1 MSDPTFRRVRR
12 IRRPSIEGGMNPEHR
27 VRQLLEPGNWA
38 EYDPFLMLAEDWFV
52 PGTFGNHPHRG
63 FETVTLVLEGSV
75 EHRDNHGGRGVLQPG
90 DAQWMTAGRGV
101 IHTEEAG
108 PEGAHTLQLW
118 VNLPSSLKM
127 SEPRYQ
133 DLRGADMPVRIEDG
147 VLLRIYSGSSA
158 EARAATR
165 THVPTTM
172 IELLLE
178 PGASVVQDLPASFN
192 AFIAVLE
199 GSGRFGSD
207 RQEAQASEVVWFE
220 RDATQSS
227 SEIAIEAIE
236 KMRAILWAGEPIGE
250 PVAARGPFV
259 MNTHDEIV
267 QAIVDYQSGRF

>member
-1 MSDPTFRRVRR
+1 
-12 IRRPSIEGGMNPEHR
+12 MNPEHR

-52 PGTFGNHPHRG
+52 PGTFGDHPHRG
-63 FETVTLVLEGSV
+63 FETVTLVLEGLV
-75 EHRDNHGGRGVLQPG
+75 EHRDNHGGRGVLHPG

-108 PEGAHTLQLW
+108 AGGAHTLQLW

-133 DLRGADMPVRIEDG
+133 DLRGADMPVRTEEG
-147 VLLRIYSGSSA
+147 ALLRVYSGSSG
-158 EARAATR
+158 EVRAATR

-172 IELLLE
+172 VEILLE
-178 PGASVVQDLPASFN
+178 PGASAVQDLPASFN
-192 AFIAVLE
+192 AFVAVLE
-199 GSGRFGSD
+199 GSGRFGSYG
-207 RQEAQASEVVWFE
+207 QEARASEVVWFE
-220 RDATQSS
+220 RHLDQGS

-259 MNTHDEIV
+259 MNTNEELV
-267 QAIVDYQSGRF
+267 QAMVDYQSGRF